1 MKISPG
7 DAFLNVVLEARRFQ
21 FSAFSLT
28 LENEETLRTKIMSW
42 YIEICTNELLCSCT
56 VLCKKFSL
64 AYLKARL

>member
-28 LENEETLRTKIMSW
+28 LENEKHCGQKSCPGTSKFA
-42 YIEICTNELLCSCT
+42 LLNCS
-56 VLCKKFSL
+56 VLVLYYVKNSAWL
-64 AYLKARL
+64 I